1 MKVLC
6 VNKIRAVFLD
16 RDGVINKKRN
26 DYVKS
31 WDEFVF
37 LDGVDEALKL
47 FSNRGYKIIIITNQ
61 SAINRK
67 IITVENLNLIH
78 ENMKNSFHQKG
89 ITIDAIFFCPHK
101 PDDGC
106 NCRKPKTGMIEK
118 ALQNFDLL
126 PQNCILI
133 GDSETDVKAGNT
145 MGIKS
150 YLLGKHSLL
159 DISKTVTNP
168 E

>member
-1 MKVLC
+1 
-6 VNKIRAVFLD
+6 VNKIHAVFLD

-31 WDEFVF
+31 WKEFIF

-47 FSNRGYKIIIITNQ
+47 FSNHGYKIIIITNQ

-89 ITIDAIFFCPHK
+89 IIIDAIFFCPHK

-133 GDSETDVKAGNT
+133 GDSDVDIEAGKT
-145 MGIKS
+145 MGITS
-150 YLLGKHSLL
+150 YLLEKQSLL
-159 DISKTVTNP
+159 EVSKIITGTK
-168 E
+168 

>member
-1 MKVLC
+1 M
-6 VNKIRAVFLD
+6 NKIHAVFLD

-31 WDEFVF
+31 WEEFVF

-89 ITIDAIFFCPHK
+89 ITIDGIFFCPHK

-126 PQNCILI
+126 PQNCVLI
-133 GDSETDVKAGNT
+133 GDSDTDIEAGNS

-150 YLLGKHSLL
+150 YLLEKQSLL
-159 DISKTVTNP
+159 EISKIITSTK
-168 E
+168 